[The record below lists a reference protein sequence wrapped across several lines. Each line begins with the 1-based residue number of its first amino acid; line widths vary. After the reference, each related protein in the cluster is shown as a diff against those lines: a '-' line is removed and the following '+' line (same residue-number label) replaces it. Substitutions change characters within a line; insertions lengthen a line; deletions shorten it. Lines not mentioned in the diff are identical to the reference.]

1 MKTARYRVESV
12 HTGRAMP
19 VVRYG
24 TTGDALIYVPSSG
37 GDETEFE
44 RYGLHHETA
53 PWVDRGR
60 LQIFSID
67 GCGPSTLFDHSLGPA
82 ERIGRYA
89 AFERHAA
96 EELLPWVEE
105 LVGGVEIGV
114 AGASYGAFVAANL
127 LFKQYT
133 RVRVACGLGGVYQM
147 WHRLDGYH
155 DDSVYFH
162 TPLEYLPRLN
172 DPEILEGIRSTH
184 GITMFGAEND
194 PWLPNTHQ
202 LTRVLQEKRLPHN
215 TEIWPAPANHHQHW
229 WRRQFPTFLTRHYK

>member
-1 MKTARYRVESV
+1 MKIARYRVESV

-24 TTGDALIYVPSSG
+24 TAGDALVYVPSSG

-44 RYGLHHETA
+44 RFGLHHETA
-53 PWVDRGR
+53 PWVERGR
-60 LQIFSID
+60 LQLLSID
-67 GCGPSTLFDHSLGPA
+67 GCGPSTLFDDSLGPA
-82 ERIGRYA
+82 ERISGYV
-89 AFERHAA
+89 AFERYAA

-127 LFKQYT
+127 LFKQYG

-155 DDSVYFH
+155 DDDVYFH

-172 DPEILEGIRSTH
+172 DETTLGAIRGTDGISLY
-184 GITMFGAEND
+184 GAEND
-194 PWLPNTHQ
+194 SWLHSTHALQ
-202 LTRVLQEKRLPHN
+202 RVLAEKGLPHR
-215 TEIWPAPANHHQHW
+215 TEVWPAPADHQESW
-229 WRRQFPTFLTRHYK
+229 WRRQLPRFLDRY